1 MGIDKPTEIPV
12 DKVKKI
18 RRYLLIYFVFCIWEL
33 CNLDSLCLSLI
44 ALQNAFDEVTF
55 FKVACSLSQVNQA
68 RLVFFCRKQTREY
81 VLLFGLKVLC
91 LLW

>member
-1 MGIDKPTEIPV
+1 M
-12 DKVKKI
+12 
-18 RRYLLIYFVFCIWEL
+18 RRYLLIYFDFCIWEL

-55 FKVACSLSQVNQA
+55 FEVACSFFFVASKPGKACIFLSQANH
-68 RLVFFCRKQTREY
+68 
-81 VLLFGLKVLC
+81 VLLFGLKVLR